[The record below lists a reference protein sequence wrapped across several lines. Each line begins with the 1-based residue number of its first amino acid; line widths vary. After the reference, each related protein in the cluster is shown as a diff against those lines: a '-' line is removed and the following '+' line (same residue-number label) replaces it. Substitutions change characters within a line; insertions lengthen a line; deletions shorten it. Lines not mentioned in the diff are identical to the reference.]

1 MNHLIK
7 GVMPAF
13 VFVLIGAGCLSPS
26 NAENSN
32 LQTTNTNDA
41 YEANVQPMIEDTTIA
56 PPTILPAERITNKQ
70 VRIKTAKGDIVIG
83 LYPDTAPLTVSN
95 FIGLIERDYYDG
107 IIFHRRQEG
116 FVIQGGDPTGTG
128 AGGPGYTF
136 EDELNDDYPYTRGR
150 VAMANRGPDTNG
162 SQFFIMLADH
172 PLPKQYSVFGEVL
185 EGLDVVDRIE
195 IGDAMLDVVIEDRV
209 GATGAVEEGAVS
221 GGEGAVTE

>member
-1 MNHLIK
+1 
-7 GVMPAF
+7 MPAF